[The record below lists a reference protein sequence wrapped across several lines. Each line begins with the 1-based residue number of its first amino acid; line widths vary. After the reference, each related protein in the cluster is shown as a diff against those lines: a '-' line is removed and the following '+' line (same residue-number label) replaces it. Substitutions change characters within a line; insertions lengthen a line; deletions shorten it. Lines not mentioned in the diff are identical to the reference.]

1 MKRNETSIS
10 RINLSMNIPESN
22 ELIKDVHKSTD
33 IISSL
38 IHEYLLKRD
47 YQKTL
52 DSFQEELITKIKQK
66 NYYKIAFSNITETNL
81 LKFFN
86 LGRKNEFLKNW
97 RRLIPNHIR
106 IREPPLQK
114 LEFYIQV
121 YFAIY
126 PLLYR
131 DGEINSNKTIQE
143 TMDEFKI
150 FLEKKDSDYSKS
162 NEFLQYY
169 ALPYVQ
175 NVKTH
180 PTYSKLFQPEWAVE
194 LKDKIHLAIKTYLPN
209 IKYPVLYDLVNES
222 NANAANANGGN
233 SNLNVSNISH
243 KANMMKTFLENVSQE
258 KIERNEDFNNNN
270 LGMQNGGQNINIEEI
285 NKLRE
290 ENEIYKSKLENTKA
304 NIVNIQKSWINLA
317 LNILSNSFDLVVLCK
332 GNRNSNEVLLK
343 SGKIFKKLLKF
354 QSFLKKQSNNLEKYN
369 KPIGVNNTV
378 LSAIKEQNDEMF
390 ENIGS
395 GFDDISGINNS
406 MMGNNSVGI
415 NKSLDYDAT
424 HLLDINSFQISI
436 RDEFIKSREE
446 NINNNNNLIN
456 SDNDLKFAF
465 IIREMRLRAFRRNDA
480 QIKQLTLFS
489 IFYYDLIYKFNLLK
503 EVLNRKQEYPNV
515 SLELMKLMNK
525 ISCLKKGRNYLLMK
539 SNSLSMI
546 EDLFNNLKSE
556 KQDTELRQNI
566 LATLEKFTPRLE
578 PINKLIELGI
588 IKWLIDTF
596 TYEMNTLSDSTIEY
610 GLALLLNLSLNK
622 NGRNKFEEDAER
634 TIQILIHYLNK
645 DNNVHIQT
653 SINGAL
659 YSLLR
664 KKQLKEAAKKFGIEN
679 IIQNSNITDPVNQ
692 RQISYILE
700 ELKNDNDNSAQDIDE
715 NYNED
720 PNVGD
725 EEEAAMGLDDEY
737 VEMDS
742 IDEKMIK
749 MHHKYVSDFI
759 IRNDNQNEEE
769 ILKIQ
774 KFMQMN
780 PNMLIS
786 DNRAKLDKTG
796 DNEEINLNIDNREE
810 NENEEENEEKIN
822 EDNKDNKDKN
832 KKSEQEKNGME
843 IYEQNIDIE
852 KAFEKHDRIARTPPG
867 ELK

>member
-1 MKRNETSIS
+1 MKRNETSFS
-10 RINLSMNIPESN
+10 KINISMNIPESN
-22 ELIKDVHKSTD
+22 EIIKDVHKSTD

-52 DSFQEELITKIKQK
+52 DAFQEELIAKIKQK

-86 LGRKNEFLKNW
+86 YGRKADFLKSW
-97 RRLIPNHIR
+97 KRLIPNHIR
-106 IREPPLQK
+106 LREPPLQK

-131 DGEINSNKTIQE
+131 DGEINCKKTIQE

-175 NVKTH
+175 NIKTH
-180 PTYSKLFQPEWAVE
+180 PTYSKLFQPEWAIE

-222 NANAANANGGN
+222 NANAANSGN
-233 SNLNVSNISH
+233 TNLNVSTISH

-258 KIERNEDFNNNN
+258 KIETNPIENNNI
-270 LGMQNGGQNINIEEI
+270 GMAEREQANINMEEL
-285 NKLRE
+285 NRLKE
-290 ENEIYKSKLENTKA
+290 ENEIFRGKLENTKS
-304 NIVNIQKSWINLA
+304 NIINIQKSWINLA

-332 GNRNSNEVLLK
+332 GNRNTNEVLLK

-436 RDEFIKSREE
+436 RDEFLKSEG
-446 NINNNNNLIN
+446 NNNNNNPIN
-456 SDNDLKFAF
+456 IDNDLKHAF
-465 IIREMRLRAFRRNDA
+465 IIREMRLRAFRRSDA
-480 QIKQLTLFS
+480 LLKQLTLYS
-489 IFYYDLIYKFNLLK
+489 IFFYDLFYKFNLLK
-503 EVLNRKQEYPNV
+503 EVLNRKKDYPNM

-525 ISCLKKGRNYLLMK
+525 LSCLKKGRNYLLMK

-566 LATLEKFTPRLE
+566 LATLQKFTPRLE

-645 DNNVHIQT
+645 DNNVQIQT

-664 KKQLKEAAKKFGIEN
+664 KKGLKEAAKKFGIEN

-700 ELKNDNDNSAQDIDE
+700 ELKSDNDTSAQDIDE
-715 NYNED
+715 NYDED
-720 PNVGD
+720 PNVAD
-725 EEEAAMGLDDEY
+725 EEGENMGLDDEY

-769 ILKIQ
+769 IVKIQ
-774 KFMQMN
+774 KFMQSN
-780 PNMLIS
+780 PNMLIA
-786 DNRAKLDKTG
+786 DNNKTKMDKSG
-796 DNEEINLNIDNREE
+796 DANEEIDLNIENKDE
-810 NENEEENEEKIN
+810 NENEDDENESKNN
-822 EDNKDNKDKN
+822 EDNNKSKSKSKKN
-832 KKSEQEKNGME
+832 EPEKIGIE
-843 IYEQNIDIE
+843 LYQQNIDIE

>member
-1 MKRNETSIS
+1 MKRNETSTS
-10 RINLSMNIPESN
+10 KINISMNIPESN
-22 ELIKDVHKSTD
+22 EIIKDVHKSTD

-47 YQKTL
+47 YQKTI
-52 DSFQEELITKIKQK
+52 DAFQEELITKIKQK

-86 LGRKNEFLKNW
+86 YGRKAEFFKSW
-97 RRLIPNHIR
+97 KRIIPNHIR
-106 IREPPLQK
+106 LREPPLQK
-114 LEFYIQV
+114 LEFYLQV

-222 NANAANANGGN
+222 NANAVNNNSGN
-233 SNLNVSNISH
+233 NLNVSNISH
-243 KANMMKTFLENVSQE
+243 KANMMKTFLENVSTE
-258 KIERNEDFNNNN
+258 KIETVPIENN
-270 LGMQNGGQNINIEEI
+270 LGIGDGDNNFNMKELDR
-285 NKLRE
+285 LRE
-290 ENEIYKSKLENTKA
+290 ENEIYKAKLENTKS

-332 GNRNSNEVLLK
+332 GNRNTNEVLLK

-369 KPIGVNNTV
+369 KPSGVNNTV

-406 MMGNNSVGI
+406 MIGNNSVGI

-424 HLLDINSFQISI
+424 HLLDINNFQISI
-436 RDEFIKSREE
+436 RDEFLKLNGDE
-446 NINNNNNLIN
+446 NSQVNI
-456 SDNDLKFAF
+456 DNDLKYAF

-480 QIKQLTLFS
+480 QLKQLTLYS
-489 IFYYDLIYKFNLLK
+489 IFFYDLFYKFNLLK
-503 EVLNRKQEYPNV
+503 EILSRKKDYPNI
-515 SLELMKLMNK
+515 SLEIMKLMNK
-525 ISCLKKGRNYLLMK
+525 LSCLKKGRNYLLMK
-539 SNSLSMI
+539 SNSLLMI

-566 LATLEKFTPRLE
+566 LATLQKFTPRLE
-578 PINKLIELGI
+578 PINKLIDLGI

-622 NGRNKFEEDAER
+622 NGRNKFEEDSER

-645 DNNVHIQT
+645 DNNVQIQT

-664 KKQLKEAAKKFGIEN
+664 KKGLKEAAKKFGIEN

-715 NYNED
+715 NYDED
-720 PNVGD
+720 PNVPD
-725 EEEAAMGLDDEY
+725 EEGEGMGLDDEY

-749 MHHKYVSDFI
+749 MHHKFVSDFV

-774 KFMQMN
+774 KFMQSN
-780 PNMLIS
+780 PNMLLS
-786 DNRAKLDKTG
+786 DNKIKIDKSG
-796 DNEEINLNIDNREE
+796 DANEEINLNIDNKEE
-810 NENEEENEEKIN
+810 NEKNEEEGNESKNNEDSNVDKSKIKKNEPEKIGI
-822 EDNKDNKDKN
+822 EL
-832 KKSEQEKNGME
+832 
-843 IYEQNIDIE
+843 YEQNIDIE

>member
-1 MKRNETSIS
+1 M
-10 RINLSMNIPESN
+10 
-22 ELIKDVHKSTD
+22 
-33 IISSL
+33 
-38 IHEYLLKRD
+38 
-47 YQKTL
+47 
-52 DSFQEELITKIKQK
+52 
-66 NYYKIAFSNITETNL
+66 
-81 LKFFN
+81 
-86 LGRKNEFLKNW
+86 
-97 RRLIPNHIR
+97 
-106 IREPPLQK
+106 
-114 LEFYIQV
+114 
-121 YFAIY
+121 
-126 PLLYR
+126 
-131 DGEINSNKTIQE
+131 
-143 TMDEFKI
+143 
-150 FLEKKDSDYSKS
+150 
-162 NEFLQYY
+162 
-169 ALPYVQ
+169 
-175 NVKTH
+175 
-180 PTYSKLFQPEWAVE
+180 
-194 LKDKIHLAIKTYLPN
+194 
-209 IKYPVLYDLVNES
+209 
-222 NANAANANGGN
+222 
-233 SNLNVSNISH
+233 NLNVSNISH

-258 KIERNEDFNNNN
+258 KIDVNAVENNNN
-270 LGMQNGGQNINIEEI
+270 GDRDNNVNMEEV
-285 NKLRE
+285 NRLRE
-290 ENEIYKSKLENTKA
+290 ENEVFKSKLDNTKS
-304 NIVNIQKSWINLA
+304 NIINIQKSWINLA

-332 GNRNSNEVLLK
+332 GNRNTNEVLLK

-369 KPIGVNNTV
+369 KPLGVNNTV

-415 NKSLDYDAT
+415 NKSLDYDST
-424 HLLDINSFQISI
+424 HLLDINSFQLSI
-436 RDEFIKSREE
+436 RDEFLKSIGEE
-446 NINNNNNLIN
+446 NPINI
-456 SDNDLKFAF
+456 DNDLKYAF
-465 IIREMRLRAFRRNDA
+465 IIREMRIRAFRRNDA
-480 QIKQLTLFS
+480 QLKQMTLYS
-489 IFYYDLIYKFNLLK
+489 IFFYDLFYKFNLLK
-503 EVLNRKQEYPNV
+503 EVLNRKKDYPNI
-515 SLELMKLMNK
+515 SLEFMKLMNK
-525 ISCLKKGRNYLLMK
+525 LSCLKKGRNYLLMK

-566 LATLEKFTPRLE
+566 LATLQKFTPRLE
-578 PINKLIELGI
+578 PINKLIDLGI
-588 IKWLIDTF
+588 IKWLIDVF

-645 DNNVHIQT
+645 DNNVQIQT

-664 KKQLKEAAKKFGIEN
+664 KKGLKEAAKKFGIEN

-700 ELKNDNDNSAQDIDE
+700 ELKNENDNSAQDIDE
-715 NYNED
+715 NYDED
-720 PNVGD
+720 PNVAD
-725 EEEAAMGLDDEY
+725 EEAENIGLDDEY

-774 KFMQMN
+774 KFMQSN

-786 DNRAKLDKTG
+786 ENRIKSDNA
-796 DNEEINLNIDNREE
+796 NEEINLNIENNKEE
-810 NENEEENEEKIN
+810 NENEEDENEEKNN
-822 EDNKDNKDKN
+822 EESNIKDKSKS
-832 KKSEQEKNGME
+832 KKNEPEKVGNE

>member
-424 HLLDINSFQISI
+424 HLLDINNFQISI

-503 EVLNRKQEYPNV
+503 EVLNRKQEYPNI

-664 KKQLKEAAKKFGIEN
+664 KKELKEAAKKFGIEN

-832 KKSEQEKNGME
+832 KKNEQEKNGME

>member
-503 EVLNRKQEYPNV
+503 EVLNRKQEYPNI

-664 KKQLKEAAKKFGIEN
+664 KKELKEAAKKFGIEN

-832 KKSEQEKNGME
+832 KKNEQEKNGME

>member
-1 MKRNETSIS
+1 MKRNETSTS
-10 RINLSMNIPESN
+10 KINISMNIPESN
-22 ELIKDVHKSTD
+22 EIIKDVHKSTD

-47 YQKTL
+47 YQKTI
-52 DSFQEELITKIKQK
+52 DAFQEELITKIKQK
-66 NYYKIAFSNITETNL
+66 NYYKISFSSITETNL

-86 LGRKNEFLKNW
+86 YGRKNEFFKSW
-97 RRLIPNHIR
+97 KRIIPNHIR
-106 IREPPLQK
+106 MREPPLQK
-114 LEFYIQV
+114 LEFYLQV

-175 NVKTH
+175 NIKTH

-222 NANAANANGGN
+222 NANAANNNSGN
-233 SNLNVSNISH
+233 INLNVSNISH

-258 KIERNEDFNNNN
+258 KIETIPAENN
-270 LGMQNGGQNINIEEI
+270 LAIGDRDNNANIEEL
-285 NKLRE
+285 NRLTE
-290 ENEIYKSKLENTKA
+290 ENEIYKAKLENTKA

-332 GNRNSNEVLLK
+332 GNRNTNDVLLK

-369 KPIGVNNTV
+369 KPSGVNNTV

-406 MMGNNSVGI
+406 MIGNNSVGI
-415 NKSLDYDAT
+415 NKSLDYDST
-424 HLLDINSFQISI
+424 HLLDINNFQISI
-436 RDEFIKSREE
+436 RDEFLKLKGDE
-446 NINNNNNLIN
+446 NDQVNI
-456 SDNDLKFAF
+456 DNDLKYAF

-480 QIKQLTLFS
+480 QLKQLTLYS
-489 IFYYDLIYKFNLLK
+489 IFFYDLFYKFNLLK
-503 EVLNRKQEYPNV
+503 EILSRKKDYPNI
-515 SLELMKLMNK
+515 SLEIMKLMNK
-525 ISCLKKGRNYLLMK
+525 LSCLKKGRNYLLMK
-539 SNSLSMI
+539 SNSLLMI

-566 LATLEKFTPRLE
+566 LATLQKFTPRLD
-578 PINKLIELGI
+578 PINKLIDLGI

-596 TYEMNTLSDSTIEY
+596 TYEMNTLSDNTIEY

-622 NGRNKFEEDAER
+622 NGRNKFEEDSER

-645 DNNVHIQT
+645 DNNVQIQT

-664 KKQLKEAAKKFGIEN
+664 KKGLKEAAKKFGIEN

-715 NYNED
+715 NYDED
-720 PNVGD
+720 PNVPD
-725 EEEAAMGLDDEY
+725 EEGEGMGLDDEY

-749 MHHKYVSDFI
+749 MHHKYVSDFV

-774 KFMQMN
+774 KFMQSN
-780 PNMLIS
+780 PNMLLS
-786 DNRAKLDKTG
+786 DNKIKMDKSG
-796 DNEEINLNIDNREE
+796 DINDEINLNIDNKEE
-810 NENEEENEEKIN
+810 NEKNEQQDVNESKNNEDSNVNKSKLKKNEPEKIGI
-822 EDNKDNKDKN
+822 EL
-832 KKSEQEKNGME
+832 
-843 IYEQNIDIE
+843 YEQNIDIE

>member
-1 MKRNETSIS
+1 MKRNETSTS
-10 RINLSMNIPESN
+10 KINISMNIPESN
-22 ELIKDVHKSTD
+22 EIIKDVHKSTD

-47 YQKTL
+47 YQKTI
-52 DSFQEELITKIKQK
+52 DAFQEELITKIKQK
-66 NYYKIAFSNITETNL
+66 NYYKISFSSITETNL

-86 LGRKNEFLKNW
+86 YGRKNEFFKSW
-97 RRLIPNHIR
+97 KRIIPNHIR
-106 IREPPLQK
+106 MREPPLQK
-114 LEFYIQV
+114 LEFYLQV

-175 NVKTH
+175 NIKTH

-222 NANAANANGGN
+222 NANAANNNSGN
-233 SNLNVSNISH
+233 INLNVSNISH

-258 KIERNEDFNNNN
+258 KIETIPAENN
-270 LGMQNGGQNINIEEI
+270 LALGDRDNNANIEEL
-285 NKLRE
+285 NRLKE
-290 ENEIYKSKLENTKA
+290 ENEIYKAKLENTKA

-332 GNRNSNEVLLK
+332 GNRNTNDVLLK

-369 KPIGVNNTV
+369 KPSGVNNTV

-406 MMGNNSVGI
+406 MIGNNSVGI
-415 NKSLDYDAT
+415 NKSLDYDST
-424 HLLDINSFQISI
+424 HLLDINNFQISI
-436 RDEFIKSREE
+436 RDEFLKLKGDE
-446 NINNNNNLIN
+446 NDQVNI
-456 SDNDLKFAF
+456 DNDLKYAF

-480 QIKQLTLFS
+480 QLKQLTLYS
-489 IFYYDLIYKFNLLK
+489 IFFYDLFYKFNLLK
-503 EVLNRKQEYPNV
+503 EILSRKKDYPNI
-515 SLELMKLMNK
+515 SLEIMKLMNK
-525 ISCLKKGRNYLLMK
+525 LSCLKKGRNYLLMK
-539 SNSLSMI
+539 SNSLLMI

-566 LATLEKFTPRLE
+566 LATLQKFTPRLD
-578 PINKLIELGI
+578 PINKLIDLGI

-622 NGRNKFEEDAER
+622 NGRNKFEEDSER

-645 DNNVHIQT
+645 DNNVQIQT

-664 KKQLKEAAKKFGIEN
+664 KKGLKEAAKKFGIEN

-715 NYNED
+715 NYDED
-720 PNVGD
+720 PNVPD
-725 EEEAAMGLDDEY
+725 EEGEGMGLDDEY

-749 MHHKYVSDFI
+749 MHHKYVSDFV

-774 KFMQMN
+774 KFMQSN
-780 PNMLIS
+780 PNMLLS
-786 DNRAKLDKTG
+786 DNKIKMDKSG
-796 DNEEINLNIDNREE
+796 DINDEINLNIDNKEE
-810 NENEEENEEKIN
+810 NEKNEQQDVNESKNNEDSNVNKSKLKKNEPEKIGI
-822 EDNKDNKDKN
+822 EL
-832 KKSEQEKNGME
+832 
-843 IYEQNIDIE
+843 YEQNIDIE

>member
-1 MKRNETSIS
+1 MKRNETSTS
-10 RINLSMNIPESN
+10 KINISMNIPESN
-22 ELIKDVHKSTD
+22 EIIKDVHKSTD

-47 YQKTL
+47 YLKTI
-52 DSFQEELITKIKQK
+52 DAFQEELITKIKQK
-66 NYYKIAFSNITETNL
+66 NYYKISFSSITETNL

-86 LGRKNEFLKNW
+86 YGRKNEFFKSW
-97 RRLIPNHIR
+97 KRIIPNHIR
-106 IREPPLQK
+106 MREPPLQK
-114 LEFYIQV
+114 LEFYLQV

-175 NVKTH
+175 NIKTH

-209 IKYPVLYDLVNES
+209 IKYPVLYDLINES
-222 NANAANANGGN
+222 NANAANNNSGN
-233 SNLNVSNISH
+233 INLNVSNISH

-258 KIERNEDFNNNN
+258 KIETIPAENN
-270 LGMQNGGQNINIEEI
+270 LAIGDRDNNANIEEL
-285 NKLRE
+285 NRLKE
-290 ENEIYKSKLENTKA
+290 ENEIYKAKLENTKA

-332 GNRNSNEVLLK
+332 GNRNTNDVLLK

-369 KPIGVNNTV
+369 KPSGVNNTV

-406 MMGNNSVGI
+406 MIGNNSVGI
-415 NKSLDYDAT
+415 NKSLDYDST
-424 HLLDINSFQISI
+424 HLLDINNFQISI
-436 RDEFIKSREE
+436 RDEFLKLKGDE
-446 NINNNNNLIN
+446 NDQVNI
-456 SDNDLKFAF
+456 DNDLKYAF

-480 QIKQLTLFS
+480 QLKQLTLYS
-489 IFYYDLIYKFNLLK
+489 IFFYDLFYKFNLLK
-503 EVLNRKQEYPNV
+503 EILSRKKDYPNI
-515 SLELMKLMNK
+515 SLEIMKLMNK
-525 ISCLKKGRNYLLMK
+525 LSCLKKGRNYLLMK
-539 SNSLSMI
+539 SNSLLMI

-566 LATLEKFTPRLE
+566 LATLQKFTPRLD
-578 PINKLIELGI
+578 PINKLIDLGI

-622 NGRNKFEEDAER
+622 NGRNKFEEDSER

-645 DNNVHIQT
+645 DNNVQIQT

-664 KKQLKEAAKKFGIEN
+664 KKGLKEAAKKFGIEN

-715 NYNED
+715 NYDED
-720 PNVGD
+720 PNVPD
-725 EEEAAMGLDDEY
+725 EEGEGMGLDDEY

-749 MHHKYVSDFI
+749 MHHKYVSDFV

-774 KFMQMN
+774 KFMQSN

-786 DNRAKLDKTG
+786 DNKIKIDKSG
-796 DNEEINLNIDNREE
+796 DINDEINLNIDNKEE
-810 NENEEENEEKIN
+810 NEKNEQQDVNESKNNEDSNVNKSKLKKNEPEKIGI
-822 EDNKDNKDKN
+822 EL
-832 KKSEQEKNGME
+832 
-843 IYEQNIDIE
+843 YEQNIDIE

>member
-424 HLLDINSFQISI
+424 HLLDINNFQISI

-503 EVLNRKQEYPNV
+503 EVLNRKQEYPNI

-664 KKQLKEAAKKFGIEN
+664 KKELKEAAKKFGIEN

-786 DNRAKLDKTG
+786 DNRVKLDKTG

-832 KKSEQEKNGME
+832 KKNEQEKNGME

>member
-1 MKRNETSIS
+1 MKRNETSTS
-10 RINLSMNIPESN
+10 KINISMNIPESN
-22 ELIKDVHKSTD
+22 EIIKDVHKSTD

-47 YQKTL
+47 YQKTI
-52 DSFQEELITKIKQK
+52 DAFQEELITKIKQK
-66 NYYKIAFSNITETNL
+66 NYYKISFSSITETNL

-86 LGRKNEFLKNW
+86 YGRKNEFFKSW
-97 RRLIPNHIR
+97 KRIIPNHIR
-106 IREPPLQK
+106 MREPPLQK
-114 LEFYIQV
+114 LEFYLQV

-143 TMDEFKI
+143 TRDEFKI

-175 NVKTH
+175 NIKTH

-222 NANAANANGGN
+222 NANAANNNSGN
-233 SNLNVSNISH
+233 INLNVSNISH

-258 KIERNEDFNNNN
+258 KIETIPAENN
-270 LGMQNGGQNINIEEI
+270 LAIGDRDNNANIEEL
-285 NKLRE
+285 NRLKE
-290 ENEIYKSKLENTKA
+290 ENEIYKAKLENTKA

-332 GNRNSNEVLLK
+332 GNRNTNDVLLK

-369 KPIGVNNTV
+369 KPSGVNNTV

-406 MMGNNSVGI
+406 MIGNNSVGI
-415 NKSLDYDAT
+415 NKSLDYDST
-424 HLLDINSFQISI
+424 HLLDINNFQISI
-436 RDEFIKSREE
+436 RDEFLKLKGDE
-446 NINNNNNLIN
+446 NDQVNI
-456 SDNDLKFAF
+456 DNDLKYAF

-480 QIKQLTLFS
+480 QLKQLTLYS
-489 IFYYDLIYKFNLLK
+489 IFFYDLFYKFNLLK
-503 EVLNRKQEYPNV
+503 EILSRKKDYPNI
-515 SLELMKLMNK
+515 SLEIMKLMNK
-525 ISCLKKGRNYLLMK
+525 LSCLKKGRNYLLMK
-539 SNSLSMI
+539 SNSLLMI

-566 LATLEKFTPRLE
+566 LATLQKFTPRLD
-578 PINKLIELGI
+578 PINKLIDLGI

-622 NGRNKFEEDAER
+622 NGRNKFEEDSER

-645 DNNVHIQT
+645 DNNVQIQT

-664 KKQLKEAAKKFGIEN
+664 KKGLKEAAKKFGIEN

-715 NYNED
+715 NYDED
-720 PNVGD
+720 PNVPD
-725 EEEAAMGLDDEY
+725 EEGEGMGLDDEY

-749 MHHKYVSDFI
+749 MHHKYVSDFV

-774 KFMQMN
+774 KFMQSN
-780 PNMLIS
+780 PNMLLS
-786 DNRAKLDKTG
+786 DNKIKMDKSG
-796 DNEEINLNIDNREE
+796 DINDEINLNIDNKEE
-810 NENEEENEEKIN
+810 NEKNEQQDVNESKNNEDSNVNKSKLKKNEPEKIGI
-822 EDNKDNKDKN
+822 EL
-832 KKSEQEKNGME
+832 
-843 IYEQNIDIE
+843 YEQNIDIE

>member
-664 KKQLKEAAKKFGIEN
+664 KKELKEAAKKFGIEN

-832 KKSEQEKNGME
+832 KKNEQEKNGME

>member
-664 KKQLKEAAKKFGIEN
+664 KKELKEAAKKFGIEN

-786 DNRAKLDKTG
+786 DNRVKLDKTG

-832 KKSEQEKNGME
+832 KKNEQEKNGME

>member
-1 MKRNETSIS
+1 MKRNETSTS
-10 RINLSMNIPESN
+10 KINISMNIPEIN
-22 ELIKDVHKSTD
+22 EIIKDVHKSTD

-47 YQKTL
+47 YQKTI
-52 DSFQEELITKIKQK
+52 DAFQEELITKIKQK
-66 NYYKIAFSNITETNL
+66 NYYKISFSSITETNL

-86 LGRKNEFLKNW
+86 YGRKNEFFKSW
-97 RRLIPNHIR
+97 KRIIPNHIR
-106 IREPPLQK
+106 MREPPLQK
-114 LEFYIQV
+114 LEFYLQV

-175 NVKTH
+175 NIKTH

-222 NANAANANGGN
+222 NANAANNNSGN
-233 SNLNVSNISH
+233 INLNVSNISH

-258 KIERNEDFNNNN
+258 KIETIPAENN
-270 LGMQNGGQNINIEEI
+270 LAIGDRDNNANIEEL
-285 NKLRE
+285 NRLKE
-290 ENEIYKSKLENTKA
+290 ENEIYKAKLENTKA

-332 GNRNSNEVLLK
+332 GNRNTNDVLLK

-369 KPIGVNNTV
+369 KPSGVNNTV

-406 MMGNNSVGI
+406 MIGNNSVGI
-415 NKSLDYDAT
+415 NKSLDYDST
-424 HLLDINSFQISI
+424 HLLDINNFQISI
-436 RDEFIKSREE
+436 RDEFLKLKGDE
-446 NINNNNNLIN
+446 NDQVNI
-456 SDNDLKFAF
+456 DNDLKYAF

-480 QIKQLTLFS
+480 QLKQLTLYS
-489 IFYYDLIYKFNLLK
+489 IFFYDLFYKFNLLK
-503 EVLNRKQEYPNV
+503 EILSRKKDYPNI
-515 SLELMKLMNK
+515 SLEIMKLMNK
-525 ISCLKKGRNYLLMK
+525 LSCLKKGRNYLLMK
-539 SNSLSMI
+539 SNSLLMI

-566 LATLEKFTPRLE
+566 LATLQKFTPRLD
-578 PINKLIELGI
+578 PINKLIDLGI

-622 NGRNKFEEDAER
+622 NGRNKFEEDSER

-645 DNNVHIQT
+645 DNNVQIQT

-664 KKQLKEAAKKFGIEN
+664 KKGLKEAAKKFGIEN

-715 NYNED
+715 NYDED
-720 PNVGD
+720 PNVAD
-725 EEEAAMGLDDEY
+725 EEGEGMGLDDEY

-749 MHHKYVSDFI
+749 MHHKYVSDFV

-774 KFMQMN
+774 KFMQSN
-780 PNMLIS
+780 PNMLLS
-786 DNRAKLDKTG
+786 DNKIKMDKSG
-796 DNEEINLNIDNREE
+796 DINDEINLNIDNKEE
-810 NENEEENEEKIN
+810 NEKNEQQDVNESKNNEDSNVNKSKLKKNEPEKIGI
-822 EDNKDNKDKN
+822 EL
-832 KKSEQEKNGME
+832 
-843 IYEQNIDIE
+843 YEQNIDIE

>member
-1 MKRNETSIS
+1 MKRNETSTS
-10 RINLSMNIPESN
+10 KINISMNIPESN
-22 ELIKDVHKSTD
+22 EIIKDVHKSTD

-47 YQKTL
+47 YQKTI
-52 DSFQEELITKIKQK
+52 DAFQEELITKIKQK
-66 NYYKIAFSNITETNL
+66 NYDKIAFSNITETNL

-86 LGRKNEFLKNW
+86 YGRKAEFFKSW
-97 RRLIPNHIR
+97 KRIIPNHIR
-106 IREPPLQK
+106 LREPPLQK
-114 LEFYIQV
+114 LEFYLQV

-222 NANAANANGGN
+222 NANAVNNNSGN
-233 SNLNVSNISH
+233 NLNVSNISH
-243 KANMMKTFLENVSQE
+243 KANMMKTFLENVSTE
-258 KIERNEDFNNNN
+258 KIETVPIENN
-270 LGMQNGGQNINIEEI
+270 LGIGDGDNNFNMKELDR
-285 NKLRE
+285 LRE
-290 ENEIYKSKLENTKA
+290 ENEIYKAKLENTKS

-332 GNRNSNEVLLK
+332 GNRNTNEVLLK

-369 KPIGVNNTV
+369 KPSGVNNTV

-415 NKSLDYDAT
+415 NKSLDYDST
-424 HLLDINSFQISI
+424 HLLDINNFQISI
-436 RDEFIKSREE
+436 RDEFLKSNRDE
-446 NINNNNNLIN
+446 NNQVNI
-456 SDNDLKFAF
+456 DNDLKYAS
-465 IIREMRLRAFRRNDA
+465 IIREMRIRTFRRNDA
-480 QIKQLTLFS
+480 QLKQLTLYS
-489 IFYYDLIYKFNLLK
+489 IFFYDLFYKFNLLK
-503 EVLNRKQEYPNV
+503 EILNRKKDYPNI
-515 SLELMKLMNK
+515 SLEIMKLMNK
-525 ISCLKKGRNYLLMK
+525 LSCLKKGRNYLLMK
-539 SNSLSMI
+539 SNSLSMV
-546 EDLFNNLKSE
+546 EDLFSNLKSE
-556 KQDTELRQNI
+556 KQDTELRQSI
-566 LATLEKFTPRLE
+566 LVTLQKFTSRLD
-578 PINKLIELGI
+578 PINKLIDLGI

-622 NGRNKFEEDAER
+622 NGRNKFEEDSER

-645 DNNVHIQT
+645 DNNVHMQT

-664 KKQLKEAAKKFGIEN
+664 KKGLKEAAKKFGIEN

-692 RQISYILE
+692 RQISYILK
-700 ELKNDNDNSAQDIDE
+700 ELQNDNDNSAQDIDE
-715 NYNED
+715 NYDED
-720 PNVGD
+720 PNVPD
-725 EEEAAMGLDDEY
+725 EEGEDIGLDDEY

-749 MHHKYVSDFI
+749 MHHKYVSDFV

-774 KFMQMN
+774 KFMQSN
-780 PNMLIS
+780 PNMLLS
-786 DNRAKLDKTG
+786 DNKIKIDKSG
-796 DNEEINLNIDNREE
+796 DANEEINLNIDNKEE
-810 NENEEENEEKIN
+810 NEKNEEEGNESKNNEDSNVDKSKIKKNEPEKIGI
-822 EDNKDNKDKN
+822 EL
-832 KKSEQEKNGME
+832 
-843 IYEQNIDIE
+843 YEQNIDIE

>member
-1 MKRNETSIS
+1 MKRNETSTS
-10 RINLSMNIPESN
+10 KINISMNIPESN
-22 ELIKDVHKSTD
+22 EIIKDVHKSTD

-47 YQKTL
+47 YQKTI
-52 DSFQEELITKIKQK
+52 DAFQEELITKIKQK
-66 NYYKIAFSNITETNL
+66 NYYKISFSSITETNL

-86 LGRKNEFLKNW
+86 YGRKNEFFKSW
-97 RRLIPNHIR
+97 KRIIPNHIR
-106 IREPPLQK
+106 MREPPLQK
-114 LEFYIQV
+114 LEFYLQV

-180 PTYSKLFQPEWAVE
+180 PTYSKLFMPEWAIE

-222 NANAANANGGN
+222 NANAANNNSGN
-233 SNLNVSNISH
+233 INLNVSNISH

-258 KIERNEDFNNNN
+258 KIETIPAENN
-270 LGMQNGGQNINIEEI
+270 LAIGDRDNNANIEEL
-285 NKLRE
+285 NRLKE
-290 ENEIYKSKLENTKA
+290 ENEIYKAKLENTKA

-332 GNRNSNEVLLK
+332 GNRNTNDVLLK

-369 KPIGVNNTV
+369 KPSGVNNTV

-406 MMGNNSVGI
+406 MIGNNSVGI
-415 NKSLDYDAT
+415 NKSLDYDST
-424 HLLDINSFQISI
+424 HLLDINNFQISI
-436 RDEFIKSREE
+436 RDEFLKLKGDE
-446 NINNNNNLIN
+446 NDQVNI
-456 SDNDLKFAF
+456 DNDLKYAF

-480 QIKQLTLFS
+480 QLKQLTLYS
-489 IFYYDLIYKFNLLK
+489 IFFYDLFYKFNLLK
-503 EVLNRKQEYPNV
+503 EILSRKKDYPNI
-515 SLELMKLMNK
+515 SLEIMKLMNK
-525 ISCLKKGRNYLLMK
+525 LSCLKKGRNYLLMK
-539 SNSLSMI
+539 SNSLLMI

-566 LATLEKFTPRLE
+566 LATLQKFTPRLD
-578 PINKLIELGI
+578 PINKLIDLGI

-622 NGRNKFEEDAER
+622 NGRNKFEEDSER

-645 DNNVHIQT
+645 DNNVQIQT

-664 KKQLKEAAKKFGIEN
+664 KKGLKEAAKKFGIEN

-715 NYNED
+715 NYDED
-720 PNVGD
+720 PNVPD
-725 EEEAAMGLDDEY
+725 EEGEGMGLDDEY

-749 MHHKYVSDFI
+749 MHHKYVSDFV

-774 KFMQMN
+774 KFMQSN
-780 PNMLIS
+780 PNMLLS
-786 DNRAKLDKTG
+786 DNKIKMDKSG
-796 DNEEINLNIDNREE
+796 DINDEINLNIDNKEE
-810 NENEEENEEKIN
+810 NEKNEQQDVNESKNNEDSNVNKSKLKKNEPEKIGI
-822 EDNKDNKDKN
+822 EL
-832 KKSEQEKNGME
+832 
-843 IYEQNIDIE
+843 YEQNIDIE

>member
-1 MKRNETSIS
+1 MKRNETSTS
-10 RINLSMNIPESN
+10 KINISMNIPESN
-22 ELIKDVHKSTD
+22 EIIKDVHKSTD

-47 YQKTL
+47 YQKTI
-52 DSFQEELITKIKQK
+52 DAFQEELITKIKQK
-66 NYYKIAFSNITETNL
+66 NYYKISFSSITETNL

-86 LGRKNEFLKNW
+86 YGRKNEFFKSW
-97 RRLIPNHIR
+97 KRIIPNHIR
-106 IREPPLQK
+106 MREPPLQK
-114 LEFYIQV
+114 LEFYLQV

-175 NVKTH
+175 NIKTH

-222 NANAANANGGN
+222 NANAANNNSGN
-233 SNLNVSNISH
+233 INLNVSNISH

-258 KIERNEDFNNNN
+258 KIETIPAENN
-270 LGMQNGGQNINIEEI
+270 LAIGDRDNNANIEEL
-285 NKLRE
+285 NRLKE
-290 ENEIYKSKLENTKA
+290 ENEIYKAKLENTKA

-332 GNRNSNEVLLK
+332 GNRNTNDVLLK

-369 KPIGVNNTV
+369 KPSGVNNTV

-406 MMGNNSVGI
+406 MIGNNSVGI
-415 NKSLDYDAT
+415 NKSLDYDST
-424 HLLDINSFQISI
+424 HLLDINNFQISI
-436 RDEFIKSREE
+436 RDEFLKLKGDE
-446 NINNNNNLIN
+446 NDQVNI
-456 SDNDLKFAF
+456 DNDLKYAF

-480 QIKQLTLFS
+480 QLKQLTLYS
-489 IFYYDLIYKFNLLK
+489 IFFYDLFYKFNLLK
-503 EVLNRKQEYPNV
+503 EILSRKKDYPNI
-515 SLELMKLMNK
+515 SLEIMKLMNK
-525 ISCLKKGRNYLLMK
+525 LSCLKKGRNYLLMK
-539 SNSLSMI
+539 SNSLLMI

-566 LATLEKFTPRLE
+566 LATLQKFTPRLD
-578 PINKLIELGI
+578 PINKLIDLGI

-622 NGRNKFEEDAER
+622 NGRNKFEEDSER

-645 DNNVHIQT
+645 DNNVQIQT

-664 KKQLKEAAKKFGIEN
+664 KKGLKEAAKKFGIEN

-715 NYNED
+715 NYDED
-720 PNVGD
+720 PNVPD
-725 EEEAAMGLDDEY
+725 EEGEGMGLDDEY

-749 MHHKYVSDFI
+749 MHHKYVSDFV

-774 KFMQMN
+774 KFMQSN
-780 PNMLIS
+780 HNMLLS
-786 DNRAKLDKTG
+786 DNKLKMDKSG
-796 DNEEINLNIDNREE
+796 DINDEINLNIDNKEE
-810 NENEEENEEKIN
+810 NEKNEQQDVNESKNNEDSNVNKSKLKKNEPEKIGI
-822 EDNKDNKDKN
+822 EL
-832 KKSEQEKNGME
+832 
-843 IYEQNIDIE
+843 YEQNIDIE

>member
-1 MKRNETSIS
+1 MKRNETSTS
-10 RINLSMNIPESN
+10 KINISMNIPESN
-22 ELIKDVHKSTD
+22 EIIKDVHKSTD

-47 YQKTL
+47 YQKTI
-52 DSFQEELITKIKQK
+52 DAFQEELITKIKQK

-86 LGRKNEFLKNW
+86 YGRKAEFFKSW
-97 RRLIPNHIR
+97 KRIIPNHIR
-106 IREPPLQK
+106 LREPPLQK
-114 LEFYIQV
+114 LEFYLQV

-131 DGEINSNKTIQE
+131 DGEISSNKTIQE

-222 NANAANANGGN
+222 NANAANNNSGN
-233 SNLNVSNISH
+233 INLNVSNISH

-258 KIERNEDFNNNN
+258 KIETIPAENN
-270 LGMQNGGQNINIEEI
+270 LAIGDRDNNANIEEL
-285 NKLRE
+285 NRLKE
-290 ENEIYKSKLENTKA
+290 ENEIYKAKLENTKA

-332 GNRNSNEVLLK
+332 GNRNTNDVLLK

-369 KPIGVNNTV
+369 KPSGVNNTV

-406 MMGNNSVGI
+406 MIGNNSVGI
-415 NKSLDYDAT
+415 NKSLDYDST
-424 HLLDINSFQISI
+424 HLLDINNFQISI
-436 RDEFIKSREE
+436 RDEFLKLKGDE
-446 NINNNNNLIN
+446 NDQVNI
-456 SDNDLKFAF
+456 DNDLKYAF

-480 QIKQLTLFS
+480 QLKQLTLYS
-489 IFYYDLIYKFNLLK
+489 IFFYDLFYKFNLLK
-503 EVLNRKQEYPNV
+503 EILSRKKDYPNI
-515 SLELMKLMNK
+515 SLEIMKLMNK
-525 ISCLKKGRNYLLMK
+525 LSCLKKGRNYLLMK
-539 SNSLSMI
+539 SNSLLMI

-566 LATLEKFTPRLE
+566 LATLQKFTPRLD
-578 PINKLIELGI
+578 PINKLIDLGI

-622 NGRNKFEEDAER
+622 NGRNKFEEDSER

-645 DNNVHIQT
+645 DNNVQIQT

-664 KKQLKEAAKKFGIEN
+664 KKGLKEAAKKFGIEN

-715 NYNED
+715 NYDED
-720 PNVGD
+720 PNVPD
-725 EEEAAMGLDDEY
+725 EEGEGMGLDDEY

-749 MHHKYVSDFI
+749 MHHKYVSDFV

-774 KFMQMN
+774 KFMQSN
-780 PNMLIS
+780 PNMLLS
-786 DNRAKLDKTG
+786 DNKIKMDKSG
-796 DNEEINLNIDNREE
+796 DINDEINLNIDNKEE
-810 NENEEENEEKIN
+810 NEKNEQQDVNESKNNEDSNVNKSKLKKNEPEKIGI
-822 EDNKDNKDKN
+822 EL
-832 KKSEQEKNGME
+832 
-843 IYEQNIDIE
+843 YEQNIDIE